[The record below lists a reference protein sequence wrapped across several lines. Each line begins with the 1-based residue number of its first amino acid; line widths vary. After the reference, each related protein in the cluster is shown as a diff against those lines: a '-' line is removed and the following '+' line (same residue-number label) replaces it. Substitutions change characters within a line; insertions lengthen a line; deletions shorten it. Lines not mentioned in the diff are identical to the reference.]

1 MIRDPSD
8 GVGRSDRIAGRIDWA
23 GKRVWCAAFLALGL
37 PLCLLLALLVP
48 LGEVADESAH
58 LLRAVALLDGQV
70 VGHRETVTYS
80 DGVARPALGVTVDPV
95 WEVVSRSRALAPD
108 KVPEPEPMPAPGRPA
123 FLPLYTIGT
132 YFPGFYGPA
141 ALGLGLGQALGLTPA
156 KAALLGRLADA
167 AAYGALGLAAL
178 ALARRG
184 RALLFG
190 VLVLPMSLSLAASF
204 NQDALMIA
212 TCALAAA
219 LLTGDT
225 PRRRGLAAVLIALVV
240 LAKPPTRPSPRCCWC
255 RCRRVSGKPAVLAPG
270 GTRRAG
276 GAAGRR
282 LDPPGHDPHRD
293 AGAAPGLRGRPALA
307 RPAPGTVPR
316 HRHGRAGPDP
326 ARSSRPAPHPA
337 GAVPVR
343 AVKRALVLA
352 QGAIGL
358 FGWADKPLPA
368 FIYAAWG
375 AGLAGLV
382 VLCGRSVR
390 LRRLD
395 LALLVTAALVTA
407 WLVAISQ
414 YLSWTPVGEAR
425 IDGPQGRYFLPLIPM
440 LVLAIAPRPAGTGT
454 PGLRWAFVIA
464 TAVAALDLVVV
475 PLAAARMF

>member
-1 MIRDPSD
+1 MIRDRSD

-80 DGVARPALGVTVDPV
+80 DGVARPALGVTVDPA

-141 ALGLGLGQALGLTPA
+141 ALGIGLGQALGLTPA

-240 LAKPPTRPSPRCCWC
+240 LAKPPYAAIAAMLLVPLPPRFWGSPLFW
-255 RCRRVSGKPAVLAPG
+255 RRVGLAVLAVLPG
-270 GTRRAG
+270 VAWTLLVTTRIATPVPRLAYEAG
-276 GAAGRR
+276 P
-282 LDPPGHDPHRD
+282 LWPGP
-293 AGAAPGLRGRPALA
+293 
-307 RPAPGTVPR
+307 RPAPFLGTDTGAQVRILLDHP
-316 HRHGRAGPDP
+316 GLLLTLP
-326 ARSSRPAPHPA
+326 AQCLF
-337 GAVPVR
+337 

-382 VLCGRSVR
+382 VLCGRSIR

-395 LALLVTAALVTA
+395 LALLLTAALVTA

-440 LVLAIAPRPAGTGT
+440 LVLAIAPRPAGTGA